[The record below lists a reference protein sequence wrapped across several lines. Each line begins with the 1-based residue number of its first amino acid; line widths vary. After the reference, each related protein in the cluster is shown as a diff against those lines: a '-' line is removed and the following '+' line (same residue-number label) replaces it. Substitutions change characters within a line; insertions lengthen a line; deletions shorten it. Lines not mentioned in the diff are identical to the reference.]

1 MVHTK
6 KIQMIQ
12 ISHVPI
18 PKMVD
23 EKHRDIYIISVDTSL
38 SNMTFRGP
46 CIVIYSYN
54 ESQEDALFLRF
65 I

>member
-1 MVHTK
+1 MVYTK
-6 KIQMIQ
+6 KTQVIS

-18 PKMVD
+18 PKRVD
-23 EKHRDIYIISVDTSL
+23 EKHRGIYITSVDISL
-38 SNMTFRGP
+38 SNLTFRGP

-54 ESQEDALFLRF
+54 KSQQDALFLKF

>member
-1 MVHTK
+1 MK
-6 KIQMIQ
+6 KTQMIQ

-18 PKMVD
+18 PKRVD

-38 SNMTFRGP
+38 SNMTFRGL

-54 ESQEDALFLRF
+54 ESQEDALFLKF